1 MNTIPLTFNERQLH
15 RTVLSGNESVPV
27 VKLPLGVL
35 LLNTGSGGLYR
46 VKLLENLIKNGFS
59 SIVSVEKSSEN
70 YNVEDF
76 ARMFPCVKFIV
87 PMENDKCAAALVD
100 IFQDEERQR
109 VLVRNEMR
117 KDYTN
122 AGGLQKLYKLL

>member
-70 YNVEDF
+70 GHFDLDL
-76 ARMFPCVKFIV
+76 PHTLSS
-87 PMENDKCAAALVD
+87 AA
-100 IFQDEERQR
+100 FF
-109 VLVRNEMR
+109 
-117 KDYTN
+117 
-122 AGGLQKLYKLL
+122 LQT

>member
-87 PMENDKCAAALVD
+87 PMENACGVWPRFKR
-100 IFQDEERQR
+100 ERSGIWR
-109 VLVRNEMR
+109 IKSPSTSMMVSAEGRATSM
-117 KDYTN
+117 
-122 AGGLQKLYKLL
+122 AS

>member
-1 MNTIPLTFNERQLH
+1 MELSFFVQKLVSKFAGWQNEEEDNIMTDKVKEIISQL
-15 RTVLSGNESVPV
+15 ED
-27 VKLPLGVL
+27 GVD
-35 LLNTGSGGLYR
+35 G
-46 VKLLENLIKNGFS
+46 I
-59 SIVSVEKSSEN
+59 
-70 YNVEDF
+70 
-76 ARMFPCVKFIV
+76 IV
-87 PMENDKCAAALVD
+87 PMENDKCAAALAD